1 MKKFLSVCS
10 IVAVLLSGCGSDFP
24 GQPSD
29 VVRVQQNKYPS
40 GNLKEEIPYNKE
52 SRIHGLKRTFYDNG
66 QLKTEENYK
75 NGKKD
80 GVRKQYSREGQLLE
94 EMNFKDNRGY
104 GNFVRYYN
112 NGNIRAKGKL
122 LNFDEDGMPE
132 FEGSYNE
139 YYQDGKP
146 ALEYNF
152 DNKGKQDGIQKT
164 FNEDG
169 SLESEENYKNGIKN
183 GIFKYYKNGEIVK
196 EEEFKNGVLI
206 QKPKN

>member
-66 QLKTEENYK
+66 QLK
-75 NGKKD
+75 
-80 GVRKQYSREGQLLE
+80 
-94 EMNFKDNRGY
+94 
-104 GNFVRYYN
+104 
-112 NGNIRAKGKL
+112 
-122 LNFDEDGMPE
+122 
-132 FEGSYNE
+132 
-139 YYQDGKP
+139 
-146 ALEYNF
+146 
-152 DNKGKQDGIQKT
+152 
-164 FNEDG
+164 
-169 SLESEENYKNGIKN
+169 SEENYKNGIKN